1 MSENETLRQQLLYAP
16 KNGYDRLSET
26 DRAAMRAYCQDYM
39 HFLDAAKTEREAV
52 TETIRMAEGAGFTA
66 YTPGMRLKPGTKI
79 YWNNRHKSV
88 LFAVIGKR
96 SLADGVHIC
105 AAHIDSPRLDLKP
118 NPMYEDSELGYF
130 KTHYYGGIKKYQ
142 WTTTPLA
149 LHGVICRRD
158 GIKIDVSIGENP
170 ADPVLYIPDLLIHLA
185 GDQMKKPLATG
196 VTAEQL
202 NVLLGS
208 EPLAGD
214 DGADRVKLA
223 LLNLLFQRYG
233 ITEADFLTAELTM
246 VPAAKACEVGLDR
259 SMIGAYGHDD
269 RVCAYAAFAP
279 LLDLDVPSYTAVC
292 VLADKEEIGS
302 VGVSG
307 MQSRCFETFLG
318 DLCQSQGVPL
328 RRCLEHAFCLSADVT
343 NAFDP
348 TFADTCDRR
357 NNAKLNYGIGV
368 CKYTGAR
375 GKSGASDAAAEVVGY
390 IAHLFDENDVIWQT
404 ATLGKVDQGGGG
416 TVAAYMANRNI
427 DTLDAGVPVLS
438 MHAPMEVV
446 SKLDAYMTAKG
457 MRAFYEAP

>member
-1 MSENETLRQQLLYAP
+1 MSENETLRQQLLHNP

-26 DRAAMRAYCQDYM
+26 DRAAMQAYCTDYM
-39 HFLDAAKTEREAV
+39 SFLNVAKTEREAV
-52 TETIRMAEGAGFTA
+52 TETIRMAEAAGFTA
-66 YTPGMRLKPGTKI
+66 YTPGMRLKPGAKV
-79 YWNNRHKSV
+79 YYNNRHKSV
-88 LFAVIGKR
+88 MFALIGKK

-118 NPMYEDSELGYF
+118 NPLYEDAQMAYF

-142 WTTTPLA
+142 WTTIPLA

-158 GIKIDVSIGENP
+158 GTKVEVCIGEAP
-170 ADPVLYIPDLLIHLA
+170 DDPVLYIPDLLIHLA
-185 GDQMKKPLATG
+185 GDQMKKTLATG
-196 VTAEQL
+196 VSAEQL
-202 NVLLGS
+202 NVLLGT
-208 EPLAGD
+208 EPLADD
-214 DGADRVKLA
+214 DGADRIKLA
-223 LLNLLFQRYG
+223 ILQLLFTRYQ

-246 VPAAKACEVGLDR
+246 VPAGPAREIGLDR

-279 LLDLDVPSYTAVC
+279 LLDLDVPNYTAVC

-307 MQSRCFETFLG
+307 MQSRCFETFLS
-318 DLCQSQGVPL
+318 DLCQGQGVPL
-328 RRCLEHAFCLSADVT
+328 RRCLERAFCLSADVT

-357 NNAKLNYGIGV
+357 NNAKLNYGIGI

-375 GKSGASDAAAEVVGY
+375 GKSGASDASAEVVSY
-390 IAHLFDENDVIWQT
+390 IARLFDENEVIWQT

-438 MHAPMEVV
+438 MHAPMEAV